1 MNGECK
7 MAKSVETSVR
17 ILEGVSTALRAAKET
32 FVKEKEDKDRV
43 VNKAFAIIEKEL
55 KFLDEQ

>member
-1 MNGECK
+1 

-17 ILEGVSTALRAAKET
+17 VLEGCAAALLAAKET
-32 FVKEKEDKDRV
+32 FVKDKDDKDRLV
-43 VNKAFAIIEKEL
+43 QKAFAIIEKEL